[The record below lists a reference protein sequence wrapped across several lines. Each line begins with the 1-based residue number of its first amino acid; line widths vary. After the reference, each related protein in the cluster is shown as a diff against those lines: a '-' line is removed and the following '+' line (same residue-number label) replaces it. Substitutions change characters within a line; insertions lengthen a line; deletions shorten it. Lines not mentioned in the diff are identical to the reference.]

1 MRTIRSVC
9 AAEQPCNECY
19 ITQMFISELHCML
32 HVHYPV
38 VYVCYSPRVYVTL
51 VYSNVCSSSSSC
63 PFPSEGNR
71 ALVTLPKCSR
81 VLRSVTS
88 SVNIPSTMETS
99 VLLSKLG
106 GLDTTGTPNLNQCL
120 RPKL

>member
-9 AAEQPCNECY
+9 AAEQPCNDVTLPKCVYLSCTVCY
-19 ITQMFISELHCML
+19 MYIIQLCMYVTVPECML
-32 HVHYPV
+32 H
-38 VYVCYSPRVYVTL
+38 
-51 VYSNVCSSSSSC
+51 YSNVCSSSSSC